1 LGTDVTDTEPKA
13 TASGPDPADIEAMVA
28 QFTPADSAMTYTE
41 VHALERTRQLR
52 TADIEAGDEAPD
64 FELPV
69 FDFSTGARV
78 ETDEVFHLQSVAA
91 NTPVALIFGSYT

>member
-1 LGTDVTDTEPKA
+1 VTETESNS
-13 TASGPDPADIEAMVA
+13 TAAGPDPVDIEAIVA
-28 QFTPADSAMTYTE
+28 QFTPADSAMSYSE
-41 VHALERTRQLR
+41 VHALERTQRLR
-52 TADIEAGDEAPD
+52 TADVAAGDAAPD

-91 NTPVALIFGSYT
+91 NTPVALVFGSYT